1 MERTKRLYA
10 LAAVLVVICVITF
23 CVSSCE
29 KEKEEIKTS
38 GEVILELDSAKV
50 NSVSWNYGG
59 QDFSIHKSDES
70 WIYDSDEDFSVDTEA
85 VEQMLSVFESFS
97 AAFVIENPQDLSQ
110 YGLANPEHEISIA
123 TDEESYSIAVGDISS
138 MDQQR
143 YVSIGDGNVYL
154 VTEDPLDYFDT
165 DQSDLIAHD
174 DVPDF
179 TAMDSINSME
189 FSEAENYKI
198 VYDEDSQASW
208 IEDDLFYTKR
218 NGTWL
223 GLKTSSVYGYLDVLT
238 GLDLTNYVT
247 YKADEDQL
255 KEYGLDAPKLV
266 VSVDFDGQ
274 GGTDETWQ
282 LSVSELS
289 EKDSVAYARVNDSS
303 IIYEITETEYEN
315 LMACSFN
322 DLRHSEV
329 LNADF
334 DYIEGITI
342 SLDGSVYE
350 LTSDGEDG
358 DRTWYYEGEEIDID
372 DFKTK
377 LNSLTASEFADDED
391 CEENYDDKG
400 KLEISLDILLNEE
413 DGSNT
418 TIKLYRYDGSL
429 CCAEVDGTPFA
440 FTDRSDVVDLIEAV
454 NEIVLGAK

>member
-1 MERTKRLYA
+1 MERTKRLYV
-10 LAAVLVVICVITF
+10 LAAVLAAICIITF

-59 QDFSIHKSDES
+59 QDFLIHKSDDKSDDS
-70 WIYDSDEDFSVDTEA
+70 WVYASDEDFPVDKDA

-97 AAFVIENPQDLSQ
+97 AAFAIENPQDLGQ
-110 YGLANPEHEISIA
+110 YGLSNPEHEISIE
-123 TDEESYSIAVGDISS
+123 TDEENYTIAVGDISS

-174 DVPDF
+174 DVPNF
-179 TAMDSINSME
+179 NTMDSINSME

-218 NGTWL
+218 NGTWV

-255 KEYGLDAPKLV
+255 EEYGLDAPKLV
-266 VSVDFDGQ
+266 VSVDFDGS
-274 GGTDETWQ
+274 WQ

-303 IIYEITETEYEN
+303 IIYEITETEYED

-322 DLRHSEV
+322 DLRHSEI
-329 LNADF
+329 LSADF
-334 DYIEGITI
+334 DYIEGITV

-350 LTSDGEDG
+350 LTSEGEDG

-372 DFKTK
+372 DFRTK

-391 CEENYDDKG
+391 CEENYDNKG
-400 KLEISLDILLNEE
+400 KLEISLDMLLNEE
-413 DGSNT
+413 DSSNT
-418 TIKLYRYDGSL
+418 TIKMYRYDGSL

-440 FTDRSDVVDLIEAV
+440 FTDRGDVVDLIEAV
-454 NEIVLGAK
+454 NEIVLGTK